1 MSGGD
6 WSLPRWLLSD
16 PGYLHLYAK
25 RPRGLPD
32 TQDTVSKET
41 SISVMLFEGFFLWY
55 RVLSLR
61 IWALNYQL

>member
-41 SISVMLFEGFFLWY
+41 SISVMLFEGFFF
-55 RVLSLR
+55 VV
-61 IWALNYQL
+61 